1 MITEESRSDFD
12 TEKKAA
18 YYDQEGYELADEQ
31 NKHKLKTPKAI
42 SDLCV
47 E

>member
-1 MITEESRSDFD
+1 MITEKSRSDFD
-12 TEKKAA
+12 AEKKAA

-31 NKHKLKTPKAI
+31 NKHMLKKPKPV